1 MSSNL
6 TPRTK
11 RFGRF
16 KDDGLNS
23 TQTLQGKAI
32 SPRYDVDLHQ
42 LNYKHGFLISASMN
56 KENYLRLSDAVSR

>member
-32 SPRYDVDLHQ
+32 SPRCDVDLHQ
-42 LNYKHGFLISASMN
+42 LNYKHDFFLWI
-56 KENYLRLSDAVSR
+56 KKIT